1 MEIRDRFCRN
11 CGAELGKDA
20 KFCTECGV
28 KIPVPDEKPAAPKK
42 APDDKGLKL
51 LVDCCS
57 KTMGLPVSNGLD
69 ETVLYLN
76 EQTGEYQIH
85 TYNKMAGQPTEFHRA
100 FKADNDVYEKI
111 IQHIN
116 ELELTKYD
124 GVMAGGMTGG
134 EYVVKF
140 VIGEKVYRI
149 TTSNVPYQE
158 HNKLYDVGSLL
169 GSLKGEEIE

>member
-1 MEIRDRFCRN
+1 MEIRDKFCRN

-20 KFCTECGV
+20 KFCMECGV
-28 KIPVPDEKPAAPKK
+28 KIPVPDEKLAAPKK

-85 TYNKMAGQPTEFHRA
+85 TYYKMAGQPRNFTELIKLIRMCMRKLFS
-100 FKADNDVYEKI
+100 VS
-111 IQHIN
+111 
-116 ELELTKYD
+116 
-124 GVMAGGMTGG
+124 
-134 EYVVKF
+134 
-140 VIGEKVYRI
+140 
-149 TTSNVPYQE
+149 TSLN
-158 HNKLYDVGSLL
+158 
-169 GSLKGEEIE
+169 